1 MPLPRGL
8 ARFNRVVTNRI
19 SRPLAGWLPGFAVI
33 VHRGR
38 KSGAEYRTPVN
49 AWLGD
54 DDVIVALTYGRDTD
68 WLKNLTAADGGE
80 VIAGRKTYR
89 VGRPQVDRARGDEPD
104 ARPGQ
109 ADPALYRCRRV
120 RPAAPHRAGS
130 AHLISTLPESWDAVA
145 SKAASKSST
154 SKRWVITG
162 EMSTPDWIRTFI
174 LYQVSNISRP

>member
-1 MPLPRGL
+1 MPLSRGL

-19 SRPLAGWLPGFAVI
+19 SRPLAGWLPGFTVI

-80 VIAGRKTYR
+80 VIAGRRSHR
-89 VGRPQVDRARGDEPD
+89 VGRPRLIGPEGMSRMPAL
-104 ARPGQ
+104 ARPILFSI
-109 ADPALYRCRRV
+109 DVDEFALLPLSEPG
-120 RPAAPHRAGS
+120 RP
-130 AHLISTLPESWDAVA
+130 T
-145 SKAASKSST
+145 
-154 SKRWVITG
+154 
-162 EMSTPDWIRTFI
+162 
-174 LYQVSNISRP
+174 